1 MINMNSM
8 SNKTDYINIRV
19 ASYALPDL
27 LLALKDLDVTVTKM
41 DNDLYVRI
49 KIEELTDYVYAPS
62 DLDISVRKMKRFTT
76 K

>member
-1 MINMNSM
+1 MNSR
-8 SNKTDYINIRV
+8 SNKTDYISVRV

-49 KIEELTDYVYAPS
+49 KIKDLIDYVYAPS
-62 DLDISVRKMKRFTT
+62 DLDVSLRNMRKFTT

>member
-1 MINMNSM
+1 MNSM
-8 SNKTDYINIRV
+8 ANKTDYISIRV

-49 KIEELTDYVYAPS
+49 KIKDLIDYVYAPS
-62 DLDISVRKMKRFTT
+62 DLDVSLRNMQKFTT